1 MTLDA
6 VPSPTVVNMSSLP
19 KAVDWMMVSLLSDS
33 LSMACRVFVLPL
45 QYSLTLIVCVFF
57 LVLLT
62 GLYVG
67 ASSLTHYVGVC
78 KRRKVARFRACVWQ
92 YSLLYW
98 NRPQKKGATHTPSHA
113 GEKEETMSKQTENNI
128 NLTLTLITIVSAFL
142 MWRQDY
148 GHVVMAITSITF
160 LLSSAALLAHFLNGL
175 DA

>member
-1 MTLDA
+1 MQTA
-6 VPSPTVVNMSSLP
+6 EGREVPGLRMAILFVILESS
-19 KAVDWMMVSLLSDS
+19 
-33 LSMACRVFVLPL
+33 
-45 QYSLTLIVCVFF
+45 T
-57 LVLLT
+57 
-62 GLYVG
+62 
-67 ASSLTHYVGVC
+67 
-78 KRRKVARFRACVWQ
+78 
-92 YSLLYW
+92 
-98 NRPQKKGATHTPSHA
+98 KKGATHTPSHA